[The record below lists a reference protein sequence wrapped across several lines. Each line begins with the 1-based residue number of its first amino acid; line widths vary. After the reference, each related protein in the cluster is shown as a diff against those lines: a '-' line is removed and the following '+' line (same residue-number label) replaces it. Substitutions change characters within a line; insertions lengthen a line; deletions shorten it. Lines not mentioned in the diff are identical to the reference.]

1 MNYEKL
7 VNTKEA
13 LLDYKKNI
21 LQIFKRLKLI
31 YYNTWQD
38 KRNNNETVG
47 TLLNSFDDIL
57 DDFSF
62 IEEQYL
68 NEICESNCTK
78 EFCNETRKNLA
89 VYVANE
95 TIFGENMYDLLLEY
109 IDESPDVEHYETLK
123 LVMRQSKKVLIDMP
137 KDILENHLNCKTYL
151 PETDEPIDP
160 KTMTK
165 ALKVD
170 DITMNDIDELEDFG
184 RYGDFVETY
193 NTPAIIDKSTGKV
206 LQKSLVSYYSINL
219 PDILPQRK

>member
-1 MNYEKL
+1 MNYKQL
-7 VNTKEA
+7 INTKKA
-13 LLDYKKNI
+13 LLDYKRNI
-21 LQIFKRLKLI
+21 LQILKRLNLI
-31 YYNTWQD
+31 YYNTYKD
-38 KRNNNETVG
+38 KDNNEVIG
-47 TLLNSFDDIL
+47 TLLNSFDDVL
-57 DDFSF
+57 NDFSF
-62 IEEQYL
+62 VEDQYL
-68 NEICESNCTK
+68 DKITESNCNR
-78 EFCNETRKNLA
+78 EFFNEIRKNLA

-95 TIFGENMYDLLLEY
+95 TIFGKNMYDLLLEY
-109 IDESPDVEHYETLK
+109 IDESTDAKHYETLK
-123 LVMRQSKKVLIDMP
+123 LVIRQSQKVLIDMP
-137 KDILENHLNCKTYL
+137 KDILENHLNCETYL

>member
-1 MNYEKL
+1 MNYKQL

-13 LLDYKKNI
+13 LLDYKKSI

-38 KRNNNETVG
+38 KHNNNETVG
-47 TLLNSFDDIL
+47 VLLNSFDDIL

-68 NEICESNCTK
+68 NEICEPNYSR
-78 EFCNETRKNLA
+78 EFCNEIRKNLA

-95 TIFGENMYDLLLEY
+95 TIFGKNMYDLLLEY
-109 IDESPDVEHYETLK
+109 IDESTDVEHYETLK

-137 KDILENHLNCKTYL
+137 NDILENHLNCETYL
-151 PETDEPIDP
+151 PEADEPIDP

-170 DITMNDIDELEDFG
+170 NITMNDIDELEDFG